1 MAGKQENCRTLKC
14 QLRAVGEVRA
24 VRLSKAPL
32 LRMEP
37 DGPPYDALQPP
48 PPPEGHAAY
57 LRHQSLGL
65 VISSELPLEG
75 HFMTHDPLESA

>member
-24 VRLSKAPL
+24 ARLSKAPL

-37 DGPPYDALQPP
+37 DGPTYDVLQPP
-48 PPPEGHAAY
+48 PTPRAC
-57 LRHQSLGL
+57 S
-65 VISSELPLEG
+65 ISQTSELGFG
-75 HFMTHDPLESA
+75 H